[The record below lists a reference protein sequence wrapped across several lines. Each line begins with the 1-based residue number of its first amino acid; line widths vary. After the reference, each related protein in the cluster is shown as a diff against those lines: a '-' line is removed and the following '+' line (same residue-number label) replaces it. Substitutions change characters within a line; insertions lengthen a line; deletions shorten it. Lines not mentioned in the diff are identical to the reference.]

1 MNTVLSTMK
10 TAMKNRNDGYILEN
24 DVEALLF
31 GIYECQVCSKMIRT
45 VDNQAI

>member
-1 MNTVLSTMK
+1 MHNF
-10 TAMKNRNDGYILEN
+10 DGYILEN

-31 GIYECQVCSKMIRT
+31 GIYEMIRT